1 MTVRPAL
8 PAERAEDSDM
18 PRFYFDHQENDGV
31 IREDQEGTVLPD
43 AAAAR
48 EEAAQAAAEW
58 TKDHAS
64 EAGVKLRLIVR
75 EDENSTPLFIVNAM
89 IEIAPT

>member
-1 MTVRPAL
+1 MREQLSRPNG
-8 PAERAEDSDM
+8 DGDM

-31 IREDQEGTVLPD
+31 IRKDQEGTELPD

-89 IEIAPT
+89 IEIAPTQPK